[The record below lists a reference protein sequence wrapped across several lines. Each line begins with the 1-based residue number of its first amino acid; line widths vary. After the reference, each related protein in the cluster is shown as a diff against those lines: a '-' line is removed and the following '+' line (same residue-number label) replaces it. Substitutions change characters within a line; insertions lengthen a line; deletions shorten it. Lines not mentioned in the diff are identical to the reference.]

1 MFSHIDQ
8 NLAGKEF
15 PEENFVFTADTSVFE
30 SLLRNVVSGSAAAS
44 ADSEQN

>member
-15 PEENFVFTADTSVFE
+15 PEENFVFTDTFE
-30 SLLRNVVSGSAAAS
+30 SLMRGVALSGVEQK
-44 ADSEQN
+44 SEQN

>member
-15 PEENFVFTADTSVFE
+15 PEENFVFGSDTSVFQ
-30 SLLRNVVSGSAAAS
+30 SLLRDALAS
-44 ADSEQN
+44 AGKESGQD